1 MKPSL
6 QLKLGQSLTMTPQ
19 LQQAIRLLQ
28 LSTLDLHQEIQQ
40 VLDSNPM
47 LELVEEE
54 DERRNEESLD
64 QYGERSSTES
74 DERAESDSSELDSQS
89 DDAWSEAIPEELS
102 LDTNWD
108 EIYQTS
114 GTGSTNL
121 EHDDDFESRNS
132 VTESLQDHLRWQINL
147 TPMVDVDRLIAMNIV
162 DGINPDGMLTTSLED
177 VQTSLL
183 RDEIE
188 VDLDEI
194 EAVLHLVQQLD
205 PIGVGAR
212 TLAECLLLQLRPFP
226 PETPWRSEAEKILT
240 HHMTALGSRDYS
252 QLMRLL
258 KLTSEEL
265 GQVVN
270 LIQQLNPRPG
280 GIISTVQSE
289 YVIPDVYTRK
299 VRGEWVVELNP
310 ESMPKLRVNE
320 QYASMVR
327 RADNGAD
334 NTFLRNNLQEARW
347 FLKSLV
353 SRNETLLKVARK
365 IVEVQHGFLDHGA
378 EAMKPLVLYD
388 IAEAVGM
395 HESTISRVTTQKY
408 LHTPR
413 GIFELKYFFSS
424 HLDTDSGGECSST
437 AIRAV
442 IKKLISAES
451 SKKPLS
457 DSKITAILSQQG
469 IKVARRTI
477 AKYRESMGIAPSN
490 ERKQLPQ
497 S

>member
-1 MKPSL
+1 
-6 QLKLGQSLTMTPQ
+6 MTPQ

-40 VLDSNPM
+40 ALDSNPM
-47 LELVEEE
+47 LELVEDE
-54 DERRNEESLD
+54 DERRADESID
-64 QYGERSSTES
+64 AYGEQTSAEADDSGDLDGAEFDS
-74 DERAESDSSELDSQS
+74 HGDDE
-89 DDAWSEAIPEELS
+89 WSEAIPEDLS
-102 LDTNWD
+102 IDTSWD
-108 EIYQTS
+108 EIYQSS
-114 GTGSTNL
+114 GTGSSNP
-121 EHDDDFESRNS
+121 ESDEDFESRNS

-147 TPMVDVDRLIAMNIV
+147 THLSDVDRLIALNLI
-162 DGINPDGMLTTSLED
+162 DGINPDGMLTTSIED
-177 VQTSLL
+177 VQLSLA
-183 RDEIE
+183 RDQIE

-212 TLAECLLLQLRPFP
+212 TLAECLLLQLRQFP
-226 PETPWRSEAEKILT
+226 ADTPWRKQAEKILT
-240 HHMTALGSRDYS
+240 DHMAALGSRDYS

-265 GQVVN
+265 GQVVQ

-280 GIISTVQSE
+280 SIISSSQSE
-289 YVIPDVYTRK
+289 YIIPDVYTRK

-310 ESMPKLRVNE
+310 ESMPRLRVNE
-320 QYASMVR
+320 HYAAMVR

-347 FLKSLV
+347 FLKSLT

-365 IVEVQHGFLDHGA
+365 IVEVQRGFLDHGA

-395 HESTISRVTTQKY
+395 HESTISRVTTQKF

-424 HLDTDSGGECSST
+424 HLETDSGGECSST

-451 SKKPLS
+451 AKKPLS

-490 ERKQLPQ
+490 ERKQLP
-497 S
+497 

>member
-40 VLDSNPM
+40 ALDSNPM
-47 LELVEEE
+47 LELVEDEE
-54 DERRNEESLD
+54 ERRVDESIDTYAEQSSAEADDSGDLD
-64 QYGERSSTES
+64 GAEFDSHGD
-74 DERAESDSSELDSQS
+74 DE
-89 DDAWSEAIPEELS
+89 WNEAIPEDLS
-102 LDTNWD
+102 IDTSWD
-108 EIYQTS
+108 EIYQSS
-114 GTGSTNL
+114 GTGSSNP
-121 EHDDDFESRNS
+121 ESEEDFESRNS

-147 TPMVDVDRLIAMNIV
+147 TQLSDVDRLIALNLI

-177 VQTSLL
+177 VQFSLA
-183 RDEIE
+183 RDQIE

-194 EAVLHLVQQLD
+194 EAVLHLLQQLD

-212 TLAECLLLQLRPFP
+212 TLAECLLLQLRQFP
-226 PETPWRSEAEKILT
+226 ADTPWRKQAEKILND
-240 HHMTALGSRDYS
+240 HMAALGSRDYS

-265 GQVVN
+265 GQVVQ

-280 GIISTVQSE
+280 SIISSSQSE
-289 YVIPDVYTRK
+289 YIIPDAYTRK

-310 ESMPKLRVNE
+310 ESMPRLRVNE
-320 QYASMVR
+320 HYAAMVR

-347 FLKSLV
+347 FLKSLT

-365 IVEVQHGFLDHGA
+365 IVEVQRGFLDHGA

-395 HESTISRVTTQKY
+395 HESTISRVTTQKF

-424 HLDTDSGGECSST
+424 HLETDSGGECSST

-451 SKKPLS
+451 AKKPLS

-490 ERKQLPQ
+490 ERKQLP
-497 S
+497 